1 MKILIVDDDESMRWV
16 MAKAIEKR
24 GYEVYSLDTGEAAIE
39 FLKTQPCSIVFMDIK
54 MMGISGLEALKE
66 IKRAY
71 EGVYVV
77 IMTAQNDMKNA
88 IDAMKL
94 GAFDYITKPF
104 DLNEIYLLI
113 EKIQNI
119 ESLKEEVT
127 HLRSELK
134 RKSVPE
140 SLESI
145 IGESKGMQEV
155 FKLIGRVADKDV
167 TVLITGE
174 SGTGKELVA
183 KVLHY
188 NSRRISKP
196 FIVINCAAIPETLLE
211 SELFGH
217 EKGAFTDATALKI
230 GKFQQADG
238 GTIFLDEIG
247 DMGLDLQAKLLRVL
261 QDGDFYRVG
270 GSKAIKANVR
280 IIAATNK
287 NLEEAVRAGQFR
299 EDLYYRLNVINIHLP
314 PLRERKSDIKLLTEH
329 FLNKISAE
337 LGIERKHISREA
349 ENLLIQYHWPGNIR
363 ELENVLKRAVVLTS
377 TDTITPEHLPI
388 SISQLSE
395 SAEKKKTYLED
406 LIEAKLQLYAS
417 KLPPDVEG
425 DLYQTVIEQ
434 VEKSLIEKVI
444 RKTSGNQFQ
453 AARILGINRNTLRKK
468 IQELGVEI

>member
-16 MAKAIEKR
+16 MVKAIEKR
-24 GYEVYSLDTGEAAIE
+24 GYEVYSLDSGEAAIE
-39 FLKTQPCSIVFMDIK
+39 FLRSEPCSIVFMDIK
-54 MMGISGLEALKE
+54 MAGMSGLEALRE
-66 IKRAY
+66 IKKIH
-71 EGVYVV
+71 EGVYVI
-77 IMTAQNDMKNA
+77 IMTAQNVMKNV

-113 EKIQNI
+113 EKIQGI
-119 ESLKEEVT
+119 ESLKEEV
-127 HLRSELK
+127 HNLRSELK
-134 RKSVPE
+134 RKYIPE

-145 IGESKGMQEV
+145 IGESKGMREV

-196 FIVINCAAIPETLLE
+196 FVVINCAAIPETLLE

-261 QDGDFYRVG
+261 QDGEFYRVG
-270 GSKAIKANVR
+270 GSKAIKIDVR
-280 IIAATNK
+280 VIAATNK
-287 NLEEAVRAGQFR
+287 NLEDAVRSGQFR

-314 PLRERKSDIKLLTEH
+314 PLRERRGDIKLLIEH
-329 FLNKISAE
+329 FLNKLPKE
-337 LGIERKHISREA
+337 LGTERKHISREA
-349 ENLLIQYHWPGNIR
+349 ENLLIHYHWPGNIR
-363 ELENVLKRAVVLTS
+363 ELENVLKRAIVLTGM
-377 TDTITPEHLPI
+377 DTITPEHLPI
-388 SISQLSE
+388 SISQ
-395 SAEKKKTYLED
+395 SAGQEKIFLED
-406 LIEAKLQLYAS
+406 LIEARLQMYS
-417 KLPPDVEG
+417 GKLPPEAEG
-425 DLYQTVIEQ
+425 DLYQVVIGQ
-434 VEKSLIEKVI
+434 VEKSLIEKVMQ
-444 RKTSGNQFQ
+444 KTDGNQIQ

-468 IQELGVEI
+468 IQELGVEL

>member
-16 MAKAIEKR
+16 MVKAIEKR
-24 GYEVYSLDTGEAAIE
+24 GYEVYSLDSGEAAVE
-39 FLKTQPCSIVFMDIK
+39 FLKTQSCSVVFMDIK
-54 MMGISGLEALKE
+54 MAGISGLEALRE
-66 IKRAY
+66 IKKIR
-71 EGVYVV
+71 ESIYVV
-77 IMTAQNDMKNA
+77 VMTAQNDMKNA

-94 GAFDYITKPF
+94 GAFDYIGKPF

-113 EKIQNI
+113 EKIRGI

-127 HLRSELK
+127 QLRSELK
-134 RKSVPE
+134 RKSIPE

-145 IGESKGMQEV
+145 IGESREMQEV

-174 SGTGKELVA
+174 SGTGKELIA
-183 KVLHY
+183 KVVHY

-196 FIVINCAAIPETLLE
+196 FVVINCAAIPETLLE

-217 EKGAFTDATALKI
+217 EKGAFTDATTLKV

-238 GTIFLDEIG
+238 GTLFLDEIG

-270 GSKAIKANVR
+270 GSKPINANVR

-287 NLEEAVRAGQFR
+287 NLEEIVQAGLFR

-314 PLRERKSDIKLLTEH
+314 PLRERKNDINLLIEH
-329 FLNKISAE
+329 FLNKFPIE

-349 ENLLIQYHWPGNIR
+349 ENLLIQYQWPGNIR
-363 ELENVLKRAVVLTS
+363 ELENVLKRAVVLTT
-377 TDTITPEHLPI
+377 TDTITPEHLPL
-388 SISQLSE
+388 SISRFSE
-395 SAEKKKTYLED
+395 PADKKKIFLED
-406 LIEAKLQLYAS
+406 LIEARLQLYAS
-417 KLPPDVEG
+417 KLPPDTEG
-425 DLYQTVIEQ
+425 DLYEMIIGQ

-444 RKTSGNQFQ
+444 RKTSGNQIQ

-468 IQELGVEI
+468 IQELGVEL